1 MFPLI
6 LPYVNDVEA
15 GEYFST
21 RLNTSAWDYASQTD
35 RVKALSQATA
45 LINRLKFRGQ
55 TALASQTN
63 AFPRIIDHKT
73 ILPDAIKIATCEIAL
88 VLLDDFEIEQEI
100 SNLFTNSQSYAS
112 VSTGQI
118 GDVVP
123 EYTRSGIPSAVA
135 WEYLKPYLCDPNT
148 ITIRRG

>member
-1 MFPLI
+1 MFPTI
-6 LPYVNDVEA
+6 IPYVNDIEA
-15 GEYFST
+15 GEYMAT
-21 RLNTSAWDYASQTD
+21 RLNTSAWDYATQTD
-35 RVKALSQATA
+35 RIKALSQATA

-55 TALASQTN
+55 KASSSQSN
-63 AFPRIIDHKT
+63 AFPRVLDHCNY
-73 ILPDAIKIATCEIAL
+73 IPDDIKIATCEIAL

-100 SNLFTNSQSYAS
+100 ANLFNNSQSYAS

-123 EYTRSGIPSAVA
+123 EYTRSGIPSAIA

-148 ITIRRG
+148 VTIRRG